1 MSKLKWIKNHQ
12 ATPMLKMKDVL
23 QVIEPSG
30 ILDGIKGNQ
39 LRREV
44 SDLVEKGVAIVLL
57 DLQNVS
63 FMDSSGLG
71 SILLAC
77 KTVRGAGRKF
87 YICSINDQIRMLF
100 ELTKM
105 ERVLTPFANREEFN
119 KAILETE

>member
-1 MSKLKWIKNHQ
+1 
-12 ATPMLKMKDVL
+12 MLKMDSDVVK
-23 QVIEPSG
+23 VIEPSG

-39 LRREV
+39 LRRDVADILDKGAEII
-44 SDLVEKGVAIVLL
+44 LV
-57 DLQNVS
+57 DLQNVT

-77 KTVRGAGRKF
+77 KTVRAGGSKF

>member
-1 MSKLKWIKNHQ
+1 MN
-12 ATPMLKMKDVL
+12 DVL
-23 QVIEPSG
+23 QIIEPVG
-30 ILDGIKGNQ
+30 ILDGIKGNE
-39 LRREV
+39 LRRDI
-44 SDLVEKGVAIVLL
+44 SDFLEKGVGIVLV

-77 KTVRGAGRKF
+77 KTVRAAGGKF

-105 ERVLTPFANREEFN
+105 DRVLTPFANREEFN

>member
-1 MSKLKWIKNHQ
+1 MSAVVKIIQ
-12 ATPMLKMKDVL
+12 P
-23 QVIEPSG
+23 
-30 ILDGIKGNQ
+30 DGLFDGPKGSQFRQEISKIVDN
-39 LRREV
+39 
-44 SDLVEKGVAIVLL
+44 GANIVLL
-57 DLQNVS
+57 DFKDVT

-77 KTVRGAGRKF
+77 KTVRAAGGKF

>member
-1 MSKLKWIKNHQ
+1 
-12 ATPMLKMKDVL
+12 MLKMNDVL
-23 QVIEPSG
+23 QVIEPTG

-39 LRREV
+39 LRREMG
-44 SDLVEKGVAIVLL
+44 DIVEKGVAIVLL

-77 KTVRGAGRKF
+77 KTVRAAGAKF
-87 YICSINDQIRMLF
+87 YVCSVNDQIRMLF

-119 KAILETE
+119 KAILEAE

>member
-1 MSKLKWIKNHQ
+1 
-12 ATPMLKMKDVL
+12 MLKMNDVL
-23 QVIEPSG
+23 QVIEPTG

-39 LRREV
+39 LRRDV
-44 SDLVEKGVAIVLL
+44 SDIVEKGVAIVLL

-77 KTVRGAGRKF
+77 KTVRAAGGKF

>member
-1 MSKLKWIKNHQ
+1 
-12 ATPMLKMKDVL
+12 MLKMNNDAVK
-23 QVIEPSG
+23 VIEPSG
-30 ILDGIKGNQ
+30 ILDGIRGNQ
-39 LRREV
+39 LRRDI
-44 SDLVEKGVAIVLL
+44 SDILEKGAEIILV

-77 KTVRGAGRKF
+77 KTVRGAGSKF